1 MFTYHMHSLHILFL
15 NHITSQWKHYK
26 IAYIPYNVYRLR
38 LIALKSCLLSRKQE
52 IRKIKNIFA
61 SLFLSR
67 CDSFDKIAVKDPRHT
82 FSIEAIL
89 NIKPIQINFCLIP
102 SFQNILSWIGRYNQ
116 CTTSWIETLGK
127 CIVAL
132 KLLDLPSFIYLWVFS
147 SYIPSVEITLLES
160 WFSQRHW
167 SAQWLVYNNFTKCF
181 QNCCPSLDFQSITSH
196 CPSIF

>member
-15 NHITSQWKHYK
+15 NHITSQWKQYK

-67 CDSFDKIAVKDPRHT
+67 CDSFDKIAVTDPRHT

-116 CTTSWIETLGK
+116 CTTSWIWNFGKVYCSFKAIGFTL
-127 CIVAL
+127 I
-132 KLLDLPSFIYLWVFS
+132 
-147 SYIPSVEITLLES
+147 YIPLGVFFLYTIS
-160 WFSQRHW
+160 WNYTFRKLILP
-167 SAQWLVYNNFTKCF
+167 A
-181 QNCCPSLDFQSITSH
+181 SLISSMTSLQQ
-196 CPSIF
+196 FY